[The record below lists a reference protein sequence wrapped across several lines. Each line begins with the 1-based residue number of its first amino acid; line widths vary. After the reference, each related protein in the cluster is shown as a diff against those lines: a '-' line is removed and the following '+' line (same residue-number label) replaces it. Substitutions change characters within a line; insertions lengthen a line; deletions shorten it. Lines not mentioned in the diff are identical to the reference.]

1 MLLRRYGEEML
12 KLRAQVDAGGQLSE
26 DEERRLVLWEE
37 KGESDLNDADPNVR
51 DSMALML
58 YQGTTNSRLNAA
70 TMRN

>member
-1 MLLRRYGEEML
+1 M
-12 KLRAQVDAGGQLSE
+12 
-26 DEERRLVLWEE
+26 LWEE

-70 TMRN
+70 TMRNQKAMQHLDKIFRTKVE